1 MKKQQFI
8 NANLNRKD
16 RRSIAFDPKT
26 AVEKIHH
33 ERVGN
38 VMMKGV
44 QRKAEAIGRVETV
57 QVGVRTSKKG
67 RDYPVFKKIFTPKVL
82 Q

>member
-1 MKKQQFI
+1 MKKQQFV

-44 QRKAEAIGRVETV
+44 QRSHEAIGRVELV

-67 RDYPVFKKIFTPKVL
+67 REYPLFKNVFTPKVL
-82 Q
+82 E